1 MDNTVTLPGYK
12 YYVDAG
18 GERPDVCVAFLDIE
32 EHDADAWVNG
42 ICLPVSEQALQA
54 LDARERNY
62 ERLEVTRSI
71 EPLVGR
77 TWAYVGRDDSRRR
90 FAAALLSARC
100 VVARSYLETVESGFR
115 DRGESDAFAASTSGA
130 RPPVRDLRR
139 IDI

>member
-1 MDNTVTLPGYK
+1 MDNAVTLPGYK
-12 YYVDAG
+12 YYVAAG

-32 EHDADAWVNG
+32 EHDDAWVNG
-42 ICLPVSEQALQA
+42 ICVPVSEQTLQA

-62 ERLEVTRSI
+62 ERVEVTRAI

-77 TWAYVGRDDSRRR
+77 TWAYAGREDSRRR

-100 VVARSYLETVESGFR
+100 VVARSYLDTVEEGFR
-115 DRGESDAFAASTSGA
+115 ARGEWEAFEASTYGA

-139 IDI
+139 VDT